1 MITRYSRPEMRAIWT
16 DENKLKLWLQIE
28 LLASEALVKEGIVP
42 AKDFRKIKAGCDKW
56 FADLPGLVARQR
68 ELEKILNHDVIG
80 FTTAVA
86 EVVDSASTSAP
97 CAGSTAA
104 PAVTVDAASTAP
116 SAPSREVPPADR
128 ALPGGLP
135 ASRWFHFGLT
145 SSDVGDTCY
154 AVQMMQ
160 SADLLIADVKNL
172 LPVIA
177 RRANEHKFT
186 PCIGRSHG
194 IHAEPTTFGLKL
206 ALMHDEFTRALRR
219 LEAVRDVVA
228 VGKISGAVGTSAHLS
243 PRVEAF
249 VCKKLGIRPAPIAT
263 QVVQRDIHAEF
274 QTTMALV
281 GASIERWAVEFRHLQ
296 RTEVLEAEEPFTKGQ
311 KGSSAMPHKRN
322 PITWERLT
330 GLARVLRGNA
340 MAALENVALWHER
353 DISHSSV
360 ERIIFPDS
368 CTLLDYMFG
377 LLTRLMDGLAVY
389 PENMKRNLGLSLGM
403 WNSQTVLLALIRKGL
418 TREAAY
424 KLVQDAAMQTWKVKH
439 AGRDDADF
447 LEVLKATP
455 AVAEHF
461 KKGELES
468 LCSLDFHFKEVNAR
482 FKKLGL

>member
-16 DENKLKLWLQIE
+16 DENKLRLWLQIE
-28 LLASEALVKEGIVP
+28 LYASEALVREGVVP
-42 AKDFRKIKAGCDKW
+42 KQDFKKIKAGCDKW
-56 FADLPGLVARQR
+56 LDDLPGLVSRQL
-68 ELEKILNHDVIG
+68 ELEKTLNHDVIG

-86 EVVDSASTSAP
+86 EKIHDK
-97 CAGSTAA
+97 
-104 PAVTVDAASTAP
+104 
-116 SAPSREVPPADR
+116 
-128 ALPGGLP
+128 

-154 AVQMMQ
+154 AVQMVQ
-160 SADLLIADVKNL
+160 SADLLIADVNKL
-172 LPVIA
+172 LPIIK
-177 RRANEHKFT
+177 RRANDHKFT

-194 IHAEPTTFGLKL
+194 IQAEPTTFGLKL
-206 ALMHDEFTRALRR
+206 ALMHEEFIRALRR
-219 LEAVRDVVA
+219 LVVVREVVA
-228 VGKISGAVGTSAHLS
+228 VGKLSGAVGTSAHLS
-243 PRVEAF
+243 PRVEDY
-249 VCKKLGIRPAPIAT
+249 VCRKLGLRPAPIAT

-274 QTTMALV
+274 QTALALI

-296 RTEVLEAEEPFTKGQ
+296 RTEVLEAEEPFTEGQ

-322 PITWERLT
+322 PITWERLS

-340 MAALENVALWHER
+340 LAALENVALWHER

-368 CTLLDYMFG
+368 CTLLDYMLS
-377 LLTRLMDGLAVY
+377 LLTRLMDGLKVY
-389 PENMKRNLGLSLGM
+389 PENMKKNLGLSLGM

-424 KLVQDAAMQTWKVKH
+424 KLVQDAAMKTWEVKH

-447 LEVLKATP
+447 LEVLKADP
-455 AVAEHF
+455 MVAKHF
-461 KKGELES
+461 NKGELEK
-468 LCSLDFHFKEVNAR
+468 LCSLDFHFKEVNSR

>member
-16 DENKLKLWLQIE
+16 DENKLRLWLQIE
-28 LLASEALVKEGIVP
+28 LLAAEALVTEGVVP
-42 AKDFRKIKAGCDKW
+42 KADFAKMKAGAEKW
-56 FADLPGLVARQR
+56 FADLPGLVARQK
-68 ELEKILNHDVIG
+68 ELEKVLNHDVIG

-86 EVVDSASTSAP
+86 EKIN
-97 CAGSTAA
+97 
-104 PAVTVDAASTAP
+104 
-116 SAPSREVPPADR
+116 DR
-128 ALPGGLP
+128 
-135 ASRWFHFGLT
+135 ASRWLHFGLT
-145 SSDVGDTCY
+145 SSDVIDTAF
-154 AVQMMQ
+154 AVQMVQ
-160 SADLLIADVKNL
+160 SADILLQDVQALRASIAKQ
-172 LPVIA
+172 A
-177 RRANEHKFT
+177 RKYKFT

-206 ALMHDEFTRALRR
+206 ALMHDEFARALER
-219 LEAVRDVVA
+219 LVAARERVA
-228 VGKISGAVGTSAHLS
+228 VGKLSGAVGTSAHLS
-243 PRVEAF
+243 PKVEFA
-249 VCKKLGIRPAPIAT
+249 VCKQLGLRPAPIAT
-263 QVVQRDIHAEF
+263 QIVQRDIHAEF
-274 QTTMALV
+274 QTTLALV

-340 MAALENVALWHER
+340 VAALENVALWHER

-389 PENMKRNLGLSLGM
+389 PENMKKNLGLSLGM
-403 WNSQTVLLALIRKGL
+403 WNSQTVLLALIKKGL

-424 KLVQDAAMQTWKVKH
+424 QLVQDAAMKTWEVKH
-439 AGRDDADF
+439 AGRDDANF
-447 LEVLKATP
+447 VEVLKADP
-455 AVAEHF
+455 AVAKHF
-461 KKGELES
+461 KPGELEK
-468 LCSLDFHFKEVNAR
+468 LCSLEFHFKEVKNR

>member
-1 MITRYSRPEMRAIWT
+1 MITRYSRPEMRAIWQ
-16 DENKLKLWLQIE
+16 DENKLRIWLQIE
-28 LLASEALVKEGIVP
+28 LLAGEALVKEGVVP
-42 AKDFRKIKAGCDKW
+42 AADFAKIKAGAERC
-56 FADLPGLVARQR
+56 FADLKALVERQK
-68 ELEKILNHDVIG
+68 ELEKTLNHDVIG

-86 EVVDSASTSAP
+86 EKIND
-97 CAGSTAA
+97 
-104 PAVTVDAASTAP
+104 D
-116 SAPSREVPPADR
+116 
-128 ALPGGLP
+128 
-135 ASRWFHFGLT
+135 ASRWFHYGLT

-154 AVQMMQ
+154 AVQMAQ
-160 SADLLIADVKNL
+160 SADILIGDVET
-172 LPVIA
+172 VREAIA
-177 RRANEHKFT
+177 KRAREFQMT

-206 ALMHDEFTRALRR
+206 ALMHDEFGRALER
-219 LEAVRDVVA
+219 LERARQVAA

-243 PRVEAF
+243 PRVEEY
-249 VCKKLGIRPAPIAT
+249 VCQALGLRPAPIAT

-274 QTTMALV
+274 QLVLALV

-296 RTEVLEAEEPFTKGQ
+296 RTEVLEAEEPFTRGQ

-340 MAALENVALWHER
+340 LAALENVALWHER

-368 CTLLDYMFG
+368 CTLLDYMLS
-377 LLTRLMDGLAVY
+377 LLGRLMNGLQVY
-389 PENMKRNLGLSLGM
+389 PGNMKRNLAMSLGM

-424 KLVQDAAMQTWKVKH
+424 QLVQDAAMKTWEVKH

-447 LEVLKATP
+447 VEQLKATP
-455 AVAEHF
+455 EVARHF
-461 KKGELES
+461 ARGELDK
-468 LCSLDFHFKEVNAR
+468 LCSLDFHFKEVKER

>member
-1 MITRYSRPEMRAIWT
+1 MRDLWSEARKFEI
-16 DENKLKLWLQIE
+16 WLQIE

-42 AKDFRKIKAGCDKW
+42 KDDFARLKTGIDLCLADVPALARRAK
-56 FADLPGLVARQR
+56 
-68 ELEKILNHDVIG
+68 ELEKTLNHDVIG

-86 EVVDSASTSAP
+86 EKINH
-97 CAGSTAA
+97 
-104 PAVTVDAASTAP
+104 
-116 SAPSREVPPADR
+116 
-128 ALPGGLP
+128 P
-135 ASRWFHFGLT
+135 ASRWLHFGLT
-145 SSDVGDTCY
+145 SSDVGDTAY
-154 AVQMMQ
+154 AVQMTE
-160 SADLLIADVKNL
+160 SARLLIEDVKT
-172 LPVIA
+172 VRKSIA
-177 RRANEHKFT
+177 KQAKKYKFT

-206 ALMHDEFTRALRR
+206 ALMHDEFGRALER
-219 LEAVRDVVA
+219 LQHVKEVVA
-228 VGKISGAVGTSAHLS
+228 VGKLSGAVGTSAHLS
-243 PRVEAF
+243 PRVEAY
-249 VCKKLGIRPAPIAT
+249 VCKKLGLRPAPIAT

-274 QTTMALV
+274 QTTLALV

-340 MAALENVALWHER
+340 FASLENVALWHER

-368 CTLLDYMFG
+368 CTLLDYMFS
-377 LLTRLMDGLAVY
+377 LLTRMMDGIHVY
-389 PENMKRNLGLSLGM
+389 PENMKKNLGLSLGM

-418 TREAAY
+418 TREDAY
-424 KLVQDAAMQTWKVKH
+424 SIVQRNAMKTWEVKH

-447 LEVLKATP
+447 LEVLKADP
-455 AVAEHF
+455 EVARHF
-461 KKGELES
+461 KKGELEK
-468 LCSLDFHFKEVNAR
+468 LCSLDFHLKEVNNR

>member
-1 MITRYSRPEMRAIWT
+1 MTRVIARYSRPEMRAIWT
-16 DENKLKLWLQIE
+16 DENKLKIWLQIE
-28 LLASEALVKEGIVP
+28 LLASEALVKEGVVP
-42 AKDFRKIKAGCDKW
+42 KKDFAKIKAGCDKW
-56 FADLPGLVARQR
+56 LADLPGLVARQR
-68 ELEKILNHDVIG
+68 ELEKTLNHDVIA

-86 EVVDSASTSAP
+86 EAIND
-97 CAGSTAA
+97 
-104 PAVTVDAASTAP
+104 
-116 SAPSREVPPADR
+116 
-128 ALPGGLP
+128 P

-154 AVQMMQ
+154 AVQMQQ
-160 SADLLIADVKNL
+160 SAKILIADVEKL

-177 RRANEHKFT
+177 RRAREHKFT

-206 ALMHDEFTRALRR
+206 ALMWTEFDRALDK
-219 LEAVRDVVA
+219 LVLALVFCS

-243 PRVEAF
+243 PRVETYI
-249 VCKKLGIRPAPIAT
+249 CKKLDIAPARIAT
-263 QVVQRDIHAEF
+263 QVVSRDIHAEF
-274 QTTMALV
+274 QLILASV
-281 GASIERWAVEFRHLQ
+281 GATIERWAVEFRHLQ
-296 RTEVLEAEEPFTKGQ
+296 RTEVLEAEEPFTPGQ

-340 MAALENVALWHER
+340 LAALEDVALWHER

-377 LLTRLMDGLAVY
+377 LLTRLLDGLVVY
-389 PENMKRNLGLSLGM
+389 PANMAKNLGLSLGM
-403 WNSQTVLLALIRKGL
+403 WNSQTVLLALIKKGL

-424 KLVQDAAMQTWKVKH
+424 KLVQDAAMKTWAVKH

-447 LEVLKATP
+447 VKELQADP
-455 AVAEHF
+455 AVAKHF
-461 KKGELES
+461 PPGELEQ
-468 LCSLDFHFKEVNAR
+468 LCSLDFHFKEVSQR
-482 FKKLGL
+482 FKTLGLDQP

>member
-16 DENKLKLWLQIE
+16 DENKLNLWLQIE
-28 LLASEALVKEGIVP
+28 LLASEALVKEGVVP
-42 AKDFRKIKAGCDKW
+42 AKDFQKIKAGCDKW

-68 ELEKILNHDVIG
+68 ELEKTLNHDVIG

-86 EVVDSASTSAP
+86 EAINDQ
-97 CAGSTAA
+97 
-104 PAVTVDAASTAP
+104 
-116 SAPSREVPPADR
+116 
-128 ALPGGLP
+128 

-160 SADLLIADVKNL
+160 SADLLIADVKKL
-172 LPVIA
+172 LPVIK

-194 IHAEPTTFGLKL
+194 IQAEPTTFGLKL
-206 ALMHDEFTRALRR
+206 ALMYDEFKRALRR
-219 LEAVRDVVA
+219 LESAKYSVS

-243 PRVEAF
+243 PRVEAY

-340 MAALENVALWHER
+340 VASLENVALWHER

-377 LLTRLMDGLAVY
+377 LLTRLMDGLVAY
-389 PENMKRNLGLSLGM
+389 PANMKKNLGISLGM
-403 WNSQTVLLALIRKGL
+403 WNSQTVLLALIKKGL
-418 TREAAY
+418 TREEAY
-424 KLVQDAAMQTWKVKH
+424 HLVQRNAMKTWEVKH

-447 LEVLKATP
+447 LEVLKADP
-455 AVAEHF
+455 NVARHF
-461 KKGELES
+461 KKGELEK
-468 LCSLDFHFKEVNAR
+468 LCSLDFHFKEVNNR

>member
-1 MITRYSRPEMRAIWT
+1 MITRYTRPEMRAIWT
-16 DENKLKLWLQIE
+16 DENKLNLWLQIE
-28 LLASEALVKEGIVP
+28 LLASEALVKEGVVP
-42 AKDFRKIKAGCDKW
+42 AKDFKKIKAGCDKW
-56 FADLPGLVARQR
+56 FADLPGLVDRQK
-68 ELEKILNHDVIG
+68 ELEKTLNHDVIG

-86 EVVDSASTSAP
+86 EAINDQ
-97 CAGSTAA
+97 
-104 PAVTVDAASTAP
+104 
-116 SAPSREVPPADR
+116 
-128 ALPGGLP
+128 

-154 AVQMMQ
+154 AVQLMQ
-160 SADLLIADVKNL
+160 SADLLIAGVKKL
-172 LPVIA
+172 LPVIK

-194 IHAEPTTFGLKL
+194 IQAEPTTFGLKL
-206 ALMHDEFTRALRR
+206 ALMHDEFKRALRR
-219 LEAVRDVVA
+219 LVSVREVVA
-228 VGKISGAVGTSAHLS
+228 VGKVSGAVGTSAHLS
-243 PRVEAF
+243 PRVEAY
-249 VCKKLGIRPAPIAT
+249 VCKKLGIRAAPIAT

-322 PITWERLT
+322 PITWERLS

-340 MAALENVALWHER
+340 IASLENVALWHER

-403 WNSQTVLLALIRKGL
+403 WNSQTVLLALIKKGL
-418 TREAAY
+418 TREDAY
-424 KLVQDAAMQTWKVKH
+424 HLVQRNAMKTWEVKH

-447 LEVLKATP
+447 LEVLKADP
-455 AVAEHF
+455 EVAKHF
-461 KKGELES
+461 KRGELEK
-468 LCSLDFHFKEVNAR
+468 LCSLDFHFK
-482 FKKLGL
+482 KLGL